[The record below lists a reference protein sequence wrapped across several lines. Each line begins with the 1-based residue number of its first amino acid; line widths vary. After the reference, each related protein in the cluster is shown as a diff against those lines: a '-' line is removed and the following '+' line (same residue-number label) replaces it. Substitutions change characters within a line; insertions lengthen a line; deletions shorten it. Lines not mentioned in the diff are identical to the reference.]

1 MPTLVRVG
9 LLRVLLYSLTYL
21 CDSVPRYFGNIHSH
35 LVLSAARHTT
45 LASPVP
51 TLEHG
56 ENGGFSLQCS
66 GVSKRFGNVQ
76 AVTGLDLTVEPGRML
91 ALLGPSGCGKTT
103 TLRLIA
109 GFERADE
116 GEIRIAGRVVSS
128 PSGTLAPERRRVG
141 MVFQEGALFP
151 HLTVEQN
158 VGYGLKRQ
166 QDRASRVADTLELVG
181 LTAMRQRFPH
191 ELSGGQQ
198 QRVALGRALAPR
210 PEVLLLDEPFSNLDA
225 KLSDQLR
232 RDVAEILRASA
243 VTSIFVTHD
252 QDAALQVGDVVV
264 LMNGGRVEQAGS
276 ASDLFHSPST
286 RFAAGFMGTVDFLP
300 ANLVDDGVASELG
313 TIAAARLSDECLNG
327 LDSVV
332 ELMVRPD
339 CLECF
344 EDPDAGG
351 VIVDREFHGAFFMY
365 CVRLASGQKVRCLMS
380 HVAEFPVGTRV
391 GIRLRDGHRA
401 RLFVNG
407 RLLEQSRLCT

>member
-1 MPTLVRVG
+1 M
-9 LLRVLLYSLTYL
+9 
-21 CDSVPRYFGNIHSH
+21 
-35 LVLSAARHTT
+35 
-45 LASPVP
+45 
-51 TLEHG
+51 
-56 ENGGFSLQCS
+56 QCT

-103 TLRLIA
+103 TLRMIA

-116 GEIRIAGRVVSS
+116 GEIRIGGRVVSS

-158 VGYGLKRQ
+158 VVYGLKRQ

-264 LMNGGRVEQAGS
+264 LMNGGRAEQAGS
-276 ASDLFHSPST
+276 PSDLFHSPAT
-286 RFAAGFMGTVDFLP
+286 RFAAEFMGAVDFLP
-300 ANLVDDGVASELG
+300 ARLENDGVASELG
-313 TIAAARLSDECLNG
+313 TISAARLSDERLNG
-327 LDSVV
+327 PEGRESVV

-344 EDPDAGG
+344 DDLDAGA
-351 VIVDREFHGAFFMY
+351 VIVDREFHGAFFVY
-365 CVRLASGQKVRCLMS
+365 RVRLASGQKVRCLMS

-391 GIRLRDGHRA
+391 GVRLRDGHRA

-407 RLLEQSRLCT
+407 RLLGQSRLCS